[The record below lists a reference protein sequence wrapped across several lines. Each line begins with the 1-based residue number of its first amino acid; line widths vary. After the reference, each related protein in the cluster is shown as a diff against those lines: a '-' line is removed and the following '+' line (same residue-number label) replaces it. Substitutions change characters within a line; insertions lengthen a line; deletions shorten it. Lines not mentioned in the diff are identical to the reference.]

1 MFNLKKAAILIMTI
15 LLFSIVTA
23 CSSKSSSSKKKEEI
37 TVYTAI
43 EDNQLPAY
51 MELFKKEHPNI
62 EVKLVRDS
70 TGIIA
75 AKLLAEKDNPI
86 ADVVWGQGIT
96 SLIPLDEQGMFQPYN
111 PKGIDK
117 ILPQLKDKAD
127 PIHWVGIDAYMA
139 TFAVNT
145 VELEKKGL
153 PIPKSY
159 KDLLDPKYKGLISMP
174 NPASSGTGFL
184 TVSAFL
190 QLLGKDQAWDYM
202 DKLHENIGIYTH
214 SGSKP
219 AKLAGQGEFPIGISF
234 DYPSFK
240 EKGSGAPV
248 EVVFPEEGSGWEM
261 EANALIKK
269 DKIKDAAKTFLDWSV
284 SEGFLQLVNKN
295 FAVVSADLG
304 NQLPDGYPKELM
316 EKQLIQNDF
325 QWAAQN
331 RDSILENWTKRYDSK
346 SEPKE

>member
-1 MFNLKKAAILIMTI
+1 MKKVSTLLIMTLISII
-15 LLFSIVTA
+15 LA
-23 CSSKSSSSKKKEEI
+23 AGCSSKSSSVDKKQEI

-43 EDNQLPAY
+43 EDAQIPVYLEAF
-51 MELFKKEHPNI
+51 EKVHPGI

-86 ADVVWGQGIT
+86 ADVVWGTGIT
-96 SLIPLDEQGMFQPYN
+96 NLMPLDELGLFEPYN

-117 ILPQLKDKAD
+117 ILPELKDKAD
-127 PIHWVGIDAYMA
+127 PVHWVGIDAYMA

-145 VELEKKGL
+145 VELENKGL

-159 KDLLDPKYKGLISMP
+159 EDLLDPKYKGLISMP

-184 TVSAFL
+184 TVSAL
-190 QLLGKDQAWDYM
+190 IQLMGEDGAYEYL
-202 DKLHENIGIYTH
+202 DKLHDNIGIYTH

-240 EKGSGAPV
+240 EKESGAPI
-248 EVVFPEEGSGWEM
+248 EVVFPKEGSGWEM
-261 EANALIKK
+261 EANTLVKKPEIKE
-269 DKIKDAAKTFLDWSV
+269 AAKTFLDWAV
-284 SEGFLQLVNKN
+284 SKEALELVNKN
-295 FAVVSADLG
+295 FAVVSIDLG
-304 NQLPDGYPKELM
+304 NALPEGYPNNLL
-316 EKQLIQNDF
+316 EKQLIDNDF
-325 QWAAQN
+325 QWAAKQ
-331 RDSILENWTKRYDSK
+331 RESILEEWTKRYDSK

>member
-1 MFNLKKAAILIMTI
+1 MKKVSTLLIMTLICTI
-15 LLFSIVTA
+15 LAVG
-23 CSSKSSSSKKKEEI
+23 CSSKSSSGDKKQEI

-43 EDNQLPAY
+43 EDAQIPVYLEAF
-51 MELFKKEHPNI
+51 EKAHPEI

-86 ADVVWGQGIT
+86 ADVVWGTGIT
-96 SLIPLDEQGMFQPYN
+96 NLMPLDELGLFEPYN

-117 ILPQLKDKAD
+117 ILPELKDKAD
-127 PIHWVGIDAYMA
+127 PVHWVGIDAYMA

-145 VELEKKGL
+145 VELENKGL

-159 KDLLDPKYKGLISMP
+159 EDLLDPKYKGLISMP

-184 TVSAFL
+184 TVSAL
-190 QLLGKDQAWDYM
+190 IQLMGEDGAYEYL
-202 DKLHENIGIYTH
+202 DKLHDNIGIYTH

-240 EKGSGAPV
+240 EKESGAPI
-248 EVVFPEEGSGWEM
+248 EVVFPIEGSGWEM
-261 EANALIKK
+261 EANTLVKKPEIKE
-269 DKIKDAAKTFLDWSV
+269 AAKTFLDWAV
-284 SEGFLQLVNKN
+284 SKDALELVNKN
-295 FAVVSADLG
+295 FAVVSIDLG
-304 NQLPDGYPKELM
+304 NALPEGYPNNLL
-316 EKQLIQNDF
+316 EKQLIDNDF
-325 QWAAQN
+325 QWAAKQ
-331 RDSILENWTKRYDSK
+331 RDSILEEWTKRYDSK

>member
-1 MFNLKKAAILIMTI
+1 MKKVSTLLIMTLICTI
-15 LLFSIVTA
+15 LAVG
-23 CSSKSSSSKKKEEI
+23 CSSKSSSGDKKQEI

-43 EDNQLPAY
+43 EDAQIPVYLEAF
-51 MELFKKEHPNI
+51 EKAHPEI

-86 ADVVWGQGIT
+86 ADVVWGTGIT
-96 SLIPLDEQGMFQPYN
+96 NLMPLDELGLFEPYN

-117 ILPQLKDKAD
+117 ILPELKDKAD
-127 PIHWVGIDAYMA
+127 PVHWVGIDAYMA

-145 VELEKKGL
+145 VELENKGL

-159 KDLLDPKYKGLISMP
+159 RDLLDPKYKGLISMP

-184 TVSAFL
+184 TVSAL
-190 QLLGKDQAWDYM
+190 IQLMGEDGAYEYL
-202 DKLHENIGIYTH
+202 DKLHDNIGIYTH

-240 EKGSGAPV
+240 EKESGAPI
-248 EVVFPEEGSGWEM
+248 EVVFPKEGSGWEM
-261 EANALIKK
+261 EANTLVKKPEIKE
-269 DKIKDAAKTFLDWSV
+269 AAKTFLDWAV
-284 SEGFLQLVNKN
+284 SKEALELVNKN
-295 FAVVSADLG
+295 FAVVSIDLG
-304 NQLPDGYPKELM
+304 NALPEGYPNNLL
-316 EKQLIQNDF
+316 EKQLIDNDF
-325 QWAAQN
+325 QWAAKQ
-331 RDSILENWTKRYDSK
+331 RDSILEEWTKRYDSK

>member
-1 MFNLKKAAILIMTI
+1 MKKVSTLLIMTLICII
-15 LLFSIVTA
+15 LA
-23 CSSKSSSSKKKEEI
+23 AGCSSKSSSGDKKQEI

-43 EDNQLPAY
+43 EDAQIPVYLEAF
-51 MELFKKEHPNI
+51 EKAHPEI

-86 ADVVWGQGIT
+86 ADVVWGTGIT
-96 SLIPLDEQGMFQPYN
+96 NLMPLDELGLFEPYN

-117 ILPQLKDKAD
+117 ILPELKDKAD
-127 PIHWVGIDAYMA
+127 PVHWVGIDAYMA

-145 VELEKKGL
+145 VELENKGL

-159 KDLLDPKYKGLISMP
+159 EDLLDPKYKGLISMP

-184 TVSAFL
+184 TVSAL
-190 QLLGKDQAWDYM
+190 IQLMGEDGAYEYL
-202 DKLHENIGIYTH
+202 DKLHDNIGIYTH

-240 EKGSGAPV
+240 EKESGAPI
-248 EVVFPEEGSGWEM
+248 EVVFPKEGSGWEM
-261 EANALIKK
+261 EANTLVKKPEIKE
-269 DKIKDAAKTFLDWSV
+269 AAKTFLDWAV
-284 SEGFLQLVNKN
+284 SREALELVNKN
-295 FAVVSADLG
+295 FAVVSIDLG
-304 NQLPDGYPKELM
+304 NELPEGYPNNLL
-316 EKQLIQNDF
+316 EKQLIDNDF
-325 QWAAQN
+325 QWAAKQ
-331 RDSILENWTKRYDSK
+331 RDSILEEWTKRYDSK

>member
-1 MFNLKKAAILIMTI
+1 MKKAAIFMMSI
-15 LLFSIVTA
+15 LLFSMVTA
-23 CSSKSSSSKKKEEI
+23 CSSKSSSGDKKKEEI
-37 TVYTAI
+37 IVYTAI

-51 MELFKKEHPNI
+51 LESFEQVHPEI
-62 EVKLVRDS
+62 TVKIVRDS

-86 ADVVWGQGIT
+86 ADVIWGQGIT
-96 SLIPLDEQGMFQPYN
+96 SLMPMDELGMFEPYN
-111 PKGIDK
+111 PKGLDH
-117 ILPQLKDKAD
+117 ILPNLKDKAD
-127 PIHWVGIDAYMA
+127 PVHWVGIDAYLA

-153 PIPKSY
+153 EIPKSY
-159 KDLLDPKYKGLISMP
+159 EDLLDPKYKGLISMP

-184 TVSAFL
+184 TVSAL
-190 QLLGKDQAWDYM
+190 IQLMGEDKAWDYM

-219 AKLAGQGEFPIGISF
+219 AKMAGQGEFPIGISF

-240 EKGSGAPV
+240 EKSGGAPV
-248 EVVFPEEGSGWEM
+248 EVIFPKEGSGWEM

-269 DKIKDAAKTFLDWSV
+269 DNIKDASKKFLDWSI
-284 SEGFLQLVNKN
+284 SKEFLEIVNKN
-295 FAVVSADLG
+295 FAVVAADLG
-304 NQLPDGYPKELM
+304 NPLPEGYPDNLM
-316 EKQLIQNDF
+316 NGQLIENDF
-325 QWAAQN
+325 KWAAEN
-331 RDSILENWTKRYDSK
+331 RDSILENWTKRYDGK